1 MKEEEKLIT
10 SKLHSII
17 QNYIIVKT
25 NANTRIEKMGKN
37 FKNIQQMVFQIIIY
51 LVFSLP
57 LYHSSWTFLFID
69 TFLFKERVFMLKNHK
84 QY

>member
-1 MKEEEKLIT
+1 MIT

-17 QNYIIVKT
+17 QNYIIDKT
-25 NANTRIEKMGKN
+25 NANTRIEKLGN
-37 FKNIQQMVFQIIIY
+37 VQQMVLQIIVY

-57 LYHSSWTFLFID
+57 LCHSFWTFQFID
-69 TFLFKERVFMLKNHK
+69 TSPFKECVFMLKNHK